1 MDNVVIIKIEGIEYE
16 FKLKSSS
23 ILYLEKK
30 LGKNIFEAFQNPDFT
45 VMVNL
50 FYACASQSCKDKYH
64 NEADLFDAL
73 LEEYGMQ
80 ELAEKY
86 LAEIV
91 QKSGLV
97 QKGKADIIPMTPS
110 SETGK
115 KTWNK

>member
-1 MDNVVIIKIEGIEYE
+1 MDNIVTIKINGVEYE

-45 VMVNL
+45 IMCNI
-50 FYACASQSCKDKYH
+50 FYACASTECKLKYKD
-64 NEADLFDAL
+64 EGELFDAL
-73 LEEYGMQ
+73 LAEHGMS

-97 QKGKADIIPMTPS
+97 QKTAVTPS
-110 SETGK
+110 EEVVE

>member
-1 MDNVVIIKIEGIEYE
+1 MDNVVIIKIDGVEYE

-45 VMVNL
+45 IMVNL
-50 FYACASQSCKDKYH
+50 FYACASKACKEKYSD
-64 NEADLFDAL
+64 EGELFDAL
-73 LEEYGMQ
+73 LDEYGMQ

-86 LAEIV
+86 LTDII

-97 QKGKADIIPMTPS
+97 QQQQNIPTPS
-110 SETGK
+110 TEIK
-115 KTWNK
+115 EKTWNK

>member
-1 MDNVVIIKIEGIEYE
+1 MDNEVIIKIKGVEYK

-50 FYACASQSCKDKYH
+50 FYACASAECKAKYPD
-64 NEADLFDAL
+64 EGDLFDAM

-80 ELAEKY
+80 VLAEQY
-86 LAEIV
+86 LQDIV

-97 QKGKADIIPMTPS
+97 QKSEIPMTPS
-110 SETGK
+110 AEASE

>member
-1 MDNVVIIKIEGIEYE
+1 MDNIVTIKIDGIDYE

-50 FYACASQSCKDKYH
+50 FYACASNACKLRYK
-64 NEADLFDAL
+64 EEGELFDAL
-73 LEEYGMQ
+73 LDEYGMQ
-80 ELAEKY
+80 ELTETY
-86 LAEIV
+86 LTDIV

-97 QKGKADIIPMTPS
+97 QKAPAVTPS
-110 SETGK
+110 TENIE

>member
-1 MDNVVIIKIEGIEYE
+1 MDNEVIIKIEGIEYK

-50 FYACASQSCKDKYH
+50 FYACASKDCKAKYTD
-64 NEADLFDAL
+64 EGELFDAL
-73 LEEYGMQ
+73 LDKYGMQ

-97 QKGKADIIPMTPS
+97 QKQQEIPTPS
-110 SETGK
+110 GEDKEKSWSK
-115 KTWNK
+115 

>member
-50 FYACASQSCKDKYH
+50 FYACASKGSKAKYTD
-64 NEADLFDAL
+64 EGELFDAL
-73 LEEYGMQ
+73 LDEYGMQ

-86 LAEIV
+86 LSEIV

-97 QKGKADIIPMTPS
+97 QKSEIPMAPS
-110 SETGK
+110 KEASE

>member
-1 MDNVVIIKIEGIEYE
+1 MDNEVIIKIQGVEYK

-30 LGKNIFEAFQNPDFT
+30 LGQNIFEAFENPNFT

-50 FYACASQSCKDKYH
+50 FYACASAECKAKYPD
-64 NEADLFDAL
+64 EGEFFDTL

-86 LAEIV
+86 LQEIV

-97 QKGKADIIPMTPS
+97 QKSEIPMTPS
-110 SETGK
+110 PEIAE

>member
-1 MDNVVIIKIEGIEYE
+1 MDNVVIIKIEGVEYE

-23 ILYLEKK
+23 ILQLEKR

-45 VMVNL
+45 TMVNI
-50 FYACASQSCKDKYH
+50 FYTCASNECKIKYE

-73 LEEYGMQ
+73 IKEYGLQ

-86 LAEIV
+86 LNDIIE
-91 QKSGLV
+91 KSGLV
-97 QKGKADIIPMTPS
+97 KKEEIPTPS
-110 SETGK
+110 PEIVE

>member
-1 MDNVVIIKIEGIEYE
+1 MDNVVIIKIGGVEYE

-45 VMVNL
+45 VMVNI
-50 FYACASQSCKDKYH
+50 FFACASSACKVKYA

-80 ELAEKY
+80 ELAETY

-97 QKGKADIIPMTPS
+97 QKQQEIPTPS
-110 SETGK
+110 GEDK
-115 KTWNK
+115 EKTWNK

>member
-1 MDNVVIIKIEGIEYE
+1 MDNVVIIKIEGTEYE

-50 FYACASQSCKDKYH
+50 FYACANASCKAKYKD
-64 NEADLFDAL
+64 EGELFDAL

-80 ELAEKY
+80 ELAETY
-86 LAEIV
+86 LTQIV

-97 QKGKADIIPMTPS
+97 QKSEIPMTPS
-110 SETGK
+110 PEIEA
-115 KTWNK
+115 KTWSK

>member
-1 MDNVVIIKIEGIEYE
+1 MDNVVIIKIKGIEYE

-45 VMVNL
+45 IMVNL
-50 FYACASQSCKDKYH
+50 FYACASKPCKDKYPD
-64 NEADLFDAL
+64 EGELFDAL

-86 LAEIV
+86 LTEIV

-97 QKGKADIIPMTPS
+97 QKSEIPMTPS
-110 SETGK
+110 PEIAE

>member
-1 MDNVVIIKIEGIEYE
+1 MDNVVIIKIGGVEYE

-30 LGKNIFEAFQNPDFT
+30 LGKNIFEAFQTPDFT

-50 FYACASQSCKDKYH
+50 FYACANSECKAKYKD
-64 NEADLFDAL
+64 EGDLFDAL
-73 LEEYGMQ
+73 LEEYGME

-86 LAEIV
+86 LADIV

-97 QKGKADIIPMTPS
+97 QKSNIPTPS
-110 SETGK
+110 TEIETK
-115 KTWNK
+115 AWSK

>member
-1 MDNVVIIKIEGIEYE
+1 MDNVVIIKINGVEYE

-50 FYACASQSCKDKYH
+50 FYACASKECKAKYVD
-64 NEADLFDAL
+64 EGELFDAL
-73 LEEYGMQ
+73 LDEYGMQ

-86 LAEIV
+86 LAEKE

-97 QKGKADIIPMTPS
+97 QKQDIPTPS
-110 SETGK
+110 GEDKEKSWSK
-115 KTWNK
+115 

>member
-1 MDNVVIIKIEGIEYE
+1 MDNVVIIKIDGVEYE

-23 ILYLEKK
+23 ILQLEKK
-30 LGKNIFEAFQNPDFT
+30 LEKNIFEAFQNPNFT

-50 FYACASQSCKDKYH
+50 FYACASDACKLKYK
-64 NEADLFDAL
+64 NEGDLFDAL

-86 LAEIV
+86 LTDII

-97 QKGKADIIPMTPS
+97 QQQQNIPTPS
-110 SETGK
+110 AEIK
-115 KTWNK
+115 EKTWNK

>member
-1 MDNVVIIKIEGIEYE
+1 MDNIVIIKIGGVEYE

-50 FYACASQSCKDKYH
+50 FYACASAACKLKYKD
-64 NEADLFDAL
+64 EGELFDAL
-73 LEEYGMQ
+73 LDEYGMQ
-80 ELAEKY
+80 DLAEKY
-86 LAEIV
+86 LADIV

-97 QKGKADIIPMTPS
+97 QKSAVTTPS
-110 SETGK
+110 AEANE

>member
-50 FYACASQSCKDKYH
+50 FYACASKECKLKYTD
-64 NEADLFDAL
+64 EGELFDAL
-73 LEEYGMQ
+73 LAEYGMQ
-80 ELAEKY
+80 ELAETY
-86 LAEIV
+86 LAQIV
-91 QKSGLV
+91 EKSGLV
-97 QKGKADIIPMTPS
+97 QKQQEIPTPS
-110 SETGK
+110 GEDK
-115 KTWNK
+115 EKTWAK

>member
-1 MDNVVIIKIEGIEYE
+1 MDNVVVIKIGGIDYE

-30 LGKNIFEAFQNPDFT
+30 LNRNIFEAFQNPDFT

-50 FYACASQSCKDKYH
+50 FYACASNECKVKYG
-64 NEADLFDAL
+64 NEGDLFDAL

-86 LAEIV
+86 LSEIV

-97 QKGKADIIPMTPS
+97 QKQEIATPTQ
-110 SETGK
+110 ETVK
-115 KTWNK
+115 KIRNK

>member
-1 MDNVVIIKIEGIEYE
+1 MDNIVTIKIDGVEYE

-50 FYACASQSCKDKYH
+50 FYACASSACKLKYK
-64 NEADLFDAL
+64 EEGDLFDAL
-73 LEEYGMQ
+73 LDEYGMQ
-80 ELAEKY
+80 ELAENY
-86 LAEIV
+86 LSEIV

-97 QKGKADIIPMTPS
+97 QKSTVATPS
-110 SETGK
+110 AETNE

>member
-1 MDNVVIIKIEGIEYE
+1 MDSIVIIKIEGIEYE

-30 LGKNIFEAFQNPDFT
+30 LGRNIFEAFQSPDFT
-45 VMVNL
+45 VMCNI
-50 FYACASQSCKDKYH
+50 FYACASDACKLKYK
-64 NEADLFDAL
+64 NEGDLFDAL
-73 LEEYGMQ
+73 LAEYGMQ

-86 LAEIV
+86 LAEII

-97 QKGKADIIPMTPS
+97 QKQDIPMTPS
-110 SETGK
+110 SEATE